1 MRRFLVLCACVTVFS
16 VWAFAESFTGRLIDA
31 SCYDQQK
38 NAATCDPSG
47 SSTSFALLVS
57 GKAYKLDDAGNA
69 KAVEALKNRA
79 DRSSDPAKAPSQDPT
94 KPAVPDPK
102 MAANQVMA
110 KITGTTEG
118 DSILK
123 VEALEVQ

>member
-1 MRRFLVLCACVTVFS
+1 MRRFVTLFACVTIFS

-38 NAATCDPSG
+38 NATTCDPSA
-47 SSTSFALLVS
+47 TTTAFALLVS

-69 KAVEALKNRA
+69 KTVEALKSRA
-79 DRSSDPAKAPSQDPT
+79 DRSTDPAKS
-94 KPAVPDPK
+94 PK
-102 MAANQVMA
+102 EIMA
-110 KITGTTEG
+110 KVTATKEG

-123 VEALEVQ
+123 VDAIEVQ

>member
-1 MRRFLVLCACVTVFS
+1 MRRVLVLCACVTIFS

-38 NAATCDPSG
+38 NAATCDPGG
-47 SSTSFALLVS
+47 STTAFALVVS

-79 DRSSDPAKAPSQDPT
+79 DRSSDPT
-94 KPAVPDPK
+94 KPATPGAPP
-102 MAANQVMA
+102 ANQIMA
-110 KITGTTEG
+110 KITGAKEG